1 MRSLYGSIS
10 PVRPFPS
17 VALVVSA
24 VMVGAFLGVSGN
36 AEAKAC
42 DAAFYDKLRSPPKD
56 KDDRINVTCDL
67 QLKPEDVI
75 TRKLVFSGEAAS
87 GVTLDCRGAT
97 LGDKKVKYTT
107 NSPTVLVRS
116 QKRGDEG
123 GWSVPRDISIRNCK
137 IIGNVRLTGLGPN
150 GEAEEVRKSSL
161 NRNHTANAQKN
172 APSGISLDKLTIDGL
187 GGIPLYFG
195 PGVTSSALRNSTIR
209 GKSSKTAIYLD
220 AESAGNVI
228 ADNRFQVKVG
238 REMVAVDG
246 SARNIIS
253 GNTFENPL
261 KGGVFVYRNCGEGGT
276 IRHQEPRS
284 NQIINNHFAY
294 KSSIVAYPAIWLNH
308 RDVGKWYCKTN
319 PKYPFGS
326 SLDPRDRA
334 IDNVVSGNRFEG
346 AFSPMVVD
354 TQRPSWHTDKR
365 QAPD

>member
-1 MRSLYGSIS
+1 MKPI
-10 PVRPFPS
+10 FPYA
-17 VALVVSA
+17 VLAVSA
-24 VMVGAFLGVSGN
+24 VIASSCLFSATK

-42 DAAFYDKLRSPPKD
+42 DAAFYDKLRSAPKD
-56 KDDRINVTCDL
+56 KDDRINVDCDL

-87 GVTLDCRGAT
+87 GVGLDCRGAT
-97 LGDKKVKYTT
+97 LGGKKVKYST

-116 QKRGDEG
+116 QKRGDGG
-123 GWSVPRDISIRNCK
+123 GWSVPRDIAIRNCK
-137 IIGNVRLTGLGPN
+137 IIGSVRLTGLGPN

-161 NRNHTANAQKN
+161 NRNHTANAQQN
-172 APSGISLDKLTIDGL
+172 APSGISLDKVTIDGL

-195 PGVTSSALRNSTIR
+195 PGVTNSALRNSIIR

-228 ADNRFQVKVG
+228 TDNRFQVKVD
-238 REMVAVDG
+238 REMIAVDG
-246 SARNIIS
+246 SARNVIS
-253 GNTFENPL
+253 GNTFENPR

-284 NQIINNHFAY
+284 NQILDNRFSY
-294 KSSIVAYPAIWLNH
+294 RSSLVAYPAIWLNH
-308 RDVGKWYCKTN
+308 RDVGKWYCKVD

-346 AFSPMVVD
+346 ALSPMVVD
-354 TQRPSWHTDKR
+354 TQRTNKLTDNR
-365 QAPD
+365 

>member
-1 MRSLYGSIS
+1 MRTLYGSIS
-10 PVRPFPS
+10 PAPPFLP
-17 VALVVSA
+17 AGLVVSA
-24 VMVGAFLGVSGN
+24 IMAAVFFGGAGN

-42 DAAFYDKLRSPPKD
+42 DAAFYDKLRSPPKE
-56 KDDRINVTCDL
+56 KDDRISVTCDL
-67 QLKPEDVI
+67 QLKPGDVI
-75 TRKLVFSGEAAS
+75 KRKLVFSGEAAS
-87 GVTLDCRGAT
+87 GVSLDCRGAT

-116 QKRGDEG
+116 KRGEEG
-123 GWSVPRDISIRNCK
+123 NWSVPRDISIKNCK
-137 IIGNVRLTGLGPN
+137 IVGNVRLTGLGPN

-172 APSGISLDKLTIDGL
+172 APSGISLDKVTIDGL

-195 PGVTSSALRNSTIR
+195 PGVTNSALRNSTIR

-228 ADNRFQVKVG
+228 TDNRFQVKVG
-238 REMVAVDG
+238 REMIAVDG
-246 SARNIIS
+246 SARNVIA

-284 NQIINNHFAY
+284 NQVVDNRFTY
-294 KSSIVAYPAIWLNH
+294 RSSIIAYPAIWLNH
-308 RDVGKWYCKTN
+308 RDVGKWYCRVN
-319 PKYPFGS
+319 PEYPFGS

-334 IDNVVSGNRFEG
+334 IDNIISGNRFEG
-346 AFSPMVVD
+346 AISPMVVD
-354 TQRPSWHTDKR
+354 TQRTNRLTDNR
-365 QAPD
+365 

>member
-1 MRSLYGSIS
+1 VGSCLLS
-10 PVRPFPS
+10 QT
-17 VALVVSA
+17 SA
-24 VMVGAFLGVSGN
+24 Q
-36 AEAKAC
+36 AKAC
-42 DAAFYDKLRSPPKD
+42 DAAFYDKLRSSPKD

-75 TRKLVFSGEAAS
+75 KRKLVFSGEAAS
-87 GVTLDCRGAT
+87 GVSLDCRGAT
-97 LGDKKVKYTT
+97 LGDKKMKYTT
-107 NSPTVLVRS
+107 TSPTVLVRS
-116 QKRGDEG
+116 QRQGDG
-123 GWSVPRDISIRNCK
+123 GSWSVPRNISIRNCK
-137 IIGNVRLTGLGPN
+137 IIGNVRLMGLGPN

-172 APSGISLDKLTIDGL
+172 APSGISLDKVTIDGL

-195 PGVTSSALRNSTIR
+195 PGVTNSALRNSTIR

-238 REMVAVDG
+238 REMIAVDG

-261 KGGVFVYRNCGEGGT
+261 KGGIFVYRNCGEGGT

-284 NQIINNHFAY
+284 NQIINNRFTY
-294 KSSIVAYPAIWLNH
+294 KSSIIAYPAIWLNH
-308 RDVGKWYCKTN
+308 RDVGKWYCKVN

-346 AFSPMVVD
+346 ALSPMVID
-354 TQRPSWHTDKR
+354 TRRTNKLGDNR
-365 QAPD
+365 